1 MMNAHSNL
9 REMQGLLSRIEKAA
23 SMIMMSQL
31 ILKGAVVLSFNY
43 EYGMVV
49 KKLSPFP
56 CVRMC

>member
-1 MMNAHSNL
+1 
-9 REMQGLLSRIEKAA
+9 MQGLLSRIEKAA
-23 SMIMMSQL
+23 SLIMMSQL